1 MKFQKNTL
9 FVCFFMAMVIS
20 AANSQC
26 KTVSGGGIGIGS
38 GGSLSFVIGQGFT
51 ISMTNEKMNSS
62 KIIKQTLKEKILS
75 NESDGILVDIKIFPN
90 PTKNNVV
97 LRISNVVNDKFY
109 YQLYDLIG
117 SRIMNKEIKS
127 VETNIYM
134 DNLVDGIYLLKVLK
148 NNREIKIFKI
158 IKNQ

>member
-1 MKFQKNTL
+1 
-9 FVCFFMAMVIS
+9 MAMVIS

-38 GGSLSFVIGQGFT
+38 GGSLSFAIGQGFT